1 MILFKPYIKA
11 LFVFYFGGFTVMNK
25 EKMEIFRKLLL
36 EKKKQI
42 LDRYFKQEETMKKLT
57 DEGLT
62 IPEDLEDYA
71 RIDYT
76 ETVLGELEDI
86 EIEIVRKIDD
96 AVQLMREGRY
106 GICEVCGKEIEEDRL
121 KTIPWT
127 NLCKEHAQEAEK
139 NLDFTDRR
147 YAEYFNNITPK
158 EPPSSPEEHEL

>member
-1 MILFKPYIKA
+1 
-11 LFVFYFGGFTVMNK
+11 MNR
-25 EKMEIFRKLLL
+25 EKMEKFRKILL

-86 EIEIVRKIDD
+86 EIEIIRKIDESL
-96 AVQLMREGRY
+96 QMMREGRY

-121 KTIPWT
+121 EAVPWT
-127 NLCKEHAQEAEK
+127 TLCKEHAEEAEK
-139 NLDFTDRR
+139 NLDLTDRR
-147 YAEYFNNITPK
+147 YSEYFDRITPK